1 MRRAV
6 RRRLREVLRREI
18 ALKKEVCRSLSAVGV
33 GRGRGS
39 GGRGSRWR
47 GRPGRPGRP
56 GRRLRFESDGS
67 GALDNAVAATL
78 IPRAVA
84 LVRDIVA
91 KAVAGNGMEQRKWTA
106 VLKRVMAP
114 SIKLSAAQIH
124 SFIRLFVLLCPICGS
139 LARPR
144 PAPAPLSERE
154 FSNDP
159 KQSYRFIYLFSVV
172 RGLSFFL
179 SFVDS
184 APGPDIH
191 SFWPA
196 QGENDQRQE
205 P

>member
-1 MRRAV
+1 M
-6 RRRLREVLRREI
+6 
-18 ALKKEVCRSLSAVGV
+18 
-33 GRGRGS
+33 
-39 GGRGSRWR
+39 
-47 GRPGRPGRP
+47 
-56 GRRLRFESDGS
+56 
-67 GALDNAVAATL
+67 

-172 RGLSFFL
+172 RGLSFFRSSIPLLDRTSIVSGPPRGKTISDRNHKSTRLRCRVL
-179 SFVDS
+179 SSPRDTTTNAMHNFVDS
-184 APGPDIH
+184 PP
-191 SFWPA
+191 
-196 QGENDQRQE
+196 QRILSIYSTYRL
-205 P
+205 